1 MRLGLVAPI
10 ITLALAA
17 FPMAVPAQAPPVPL
31 SIHVEA
37 VLGEPTSVGARMTF
51 SFNGKAVLAGLIE
64 GESDVHGQWHPFLP
78 AHPINDDNIPPTPDY
93 DELDLSRGPLIEA
106 VQILCTGTM
115 DSAGNGSGRCAS
127 SGEVEGHGT
136 WAGRIERSLVVDI
149 YLQVVC
155 PRCVTR

>member
-1 MRLGLVAPI
+1 MGLVMVAVDVV
-10 ITLALAA
+10 LALAIY
-17 FPMAVPAQAPPVPL
+17 PQPPPRPRTIPFE
-31 SIHVEA
+31 SF
-37 VLGEPTSVGARMTF
+37 LGEPTSLLTRMSF